1 MKLSDFDY
9 TLPKGLIAQ
18 YPLRQ
23 RDESRMLVLDRE
35 NGKIEHCH
43 FYDLADYLSKPDAMV
58 FNDTKV
64 FKARLIGKRTGYIG
78 KIELLLLREGKSG
91 VFECLAKP
99 ARKLVIGTELEFG
112 DGRLTASVVGAASGG
127 EYSRPEAA
135 PTIRIK
141 FSNNNL
147 YSVFNKIGLVPLPPY
162 IKRKPQPEDE
172 IRYQTIY
179 AKRLGAVA
187 APTAGLHFTTSIMDK
202 IRQKGIKVAYVTLHV
217 GYGTFKPVNVSDIK
231 KYKMYSEYFKIPE
244 QSADIINK
252 TRKDNGRIL
261 AVGTTVC
268 RALESASILRD
279 TRYEI
284 RDTKAETNLFIY
296 PGYHFKTID
305 MLLTN
310 FHLPRTTLLM
320 LTCAFGGYDN
330 VMKAYQE
337 AIEKKYRFYSYGDCM
352 LIK

>member
-23 RDESRMLVLDRE
+23 RDESRMLVLDKE

-64 FKARLIGKRTGYIG
+64 FKARLTGKRTGYTG
-78 KIELLLLREGKSG
+78 KIELLLLREGNSG

-112 DGRLTASVVGAASGG
+112 NGGLTASVVDRKD
-127 EYSRPEAA
+127 EMCFV
-135 PTIRIK
+135 K

-147 YSVFNKIGLVPLPPY
+147 YSVFNKIGLLPLPPY

-172 IRYQTIY
+172 IRYQTVY

-187 APTAGLHFTTSIMDK
+187 APTAGLHFTTSVIDRIK
-202 IRQKGIKVAYVTLHV
+202 NKGAGIIYLTLHV
-217 GYGTFKPVNVSDIK
+217 GYDTFRPVKVDNIK
-231 KYKMYSEYFKIPE
+231 QHKMNKEYFQITKKSVDE
-244 QSADIINK
+244 INK
-252 TRKDNGRIL
+252 TKQNKGRVL
-261 AVGTTVC
+261 AVGTTTC

-284 RDTKAETNLFIY
+284 RDTKAETDLFIY
-296 PGYHFKTID
+296 PGYRFKIID

-310 FHLPRTTLLM
+310 FHLPKTTLLM
-320 LTCAFGGYDN
+320 LTCAFGGHDN

-337 AIEKKYRFYSYGDCM
+337 AVEKKYRFYSYGDCM

>member
-23 RDESRMLVLDRE
+23 RDESRMLVFDRE

-43 FYDLADYLSKPDAMV
+43 FYDLADYLSKPDAVV

-78 KIELLLLREGKSG
+78 RIELLLLREGKSG

-112 DGRLTASVVGAASGG
+112 NGRLTASVVD
-127 EYSRPEAA
+127 RKDVMCFV
-135 PTIRIK
+135 K

-147 YSVFNKIGLVPLPPY
+147 YSVFNKIGLLPLPPY

-252 TRKDNGRIL
+252 TRNDNGRIL

-310 FHLPRTTLLM
+310 FHLPKTTLLM
-320 LTCAFGGYDN
+320 LTCAFGGHDN

-352 LIK
+352 LVK

>member
-9 TLPKGLIAQ
+9 TLPKELIAQ
-18 YPLRQ
+18 YPSRQ
-23 RDESRMLVLDRE
+23 RDKSRMLVLDRE

-43 FYDLADYLSKPDAMV
+43 FYDLADYLSKPDAVV

-64 FKARLIGKRTGYIG
+64 FKARLIGKRTGYTG

-99 ARKLVIGTELEFG
+99 ARKLAIGTELEFG
-112 DGRLTASVVGAASGG
+112 NGRLTASVVDRKD
-127 EYSRPEAA
+127 EMHFV
-135 PTIRIK
+135 K

-147 YSVFNKIGLVPLPPY
+147 YSVFNKIGLLPLPPY
-162 IKRKPQPEDE
+162 IKRKPRPEDE

-231 KYKMYSEYFKIPE
+231 KYKMDSEYFKIPE

-252 TRKDNGRIL
+252 TRKDNGRVL

-268 RALESASILRD
+268 RTLESAANLQLATYNLQLANGATD
-279 TRYEI
+279 
-284 RDTKAETNLFIY
+284 LFIY
-296 PGYHFKTID
+296 PDYRFKVID

-320 LTCAFGGYDN
+320 LACAFGGHDN

-337 AIEKKYRFYSYGDCM
+337 AINRRYRFYSYGDCM
-352 LIK
+352 LIV